1 MFYTAIEKWKH
12 ENRDRE
18 NGQTEAVWDGESIAD
33 LQAQRNAEESYLF
46 GFYLKPKFKA
56 ASVLGQFDK

>member
-33 LQAQRNAEESYLF
+33 LQAYRNAGEKKLF
-46 GFYLKPKFKA
+46 IFPLFEAK
-56 ASVLGQFDK
+56 V

>member
-1 MFYTAIEKWKH
+1 MFHTAIEKWKH

-33 LQAQRNAEESYLF
+33 LRAHRNVEESYLF
-46 GFYLKPKFKA
+46 SYLKPKFKA
-56 ASVLGQFDK
+56 ASVLG